1 MSEPRNVNIRKRHFS
16 ILIAV
21 FNKKRRTKELTSNFE
36 KNLAEI
42 LSMFNSHTCCT
53 TDPKHCATCL
63 HQYIY
68 IYKYISDI
76 NNIQPVFVK
85 VKQFIS

>member
-1 MSEPRNVNIRKRHFS
+1 MSEPRNVNIRNRHFS

-42 LSMFNSHTCCT
+42 LSRPCLTHTPAVPLTPNTVPLACIN
-53 TDPKHCATCL
+53 
-63 HQYIY
+63 IY
-68 IYKYISDI
+68 IYLT
-76 NNIQPVFVK
+76 
-85 VKQFIS
+85 